1 MFQFRSIVNHFFI
14 FIDRSVPFGVFSKL
28 FYMQNS
34 WKKKFSIIWVGQF
47 ISLLSSTAVNFAVI
61 IWLSLETGSAEV
73 LAYAAIAGLLPQA
86 IIGPIAGV
94 YIDRWDRKK
103 TMMFADGFVAFC
115 TLIMSVSFY
124 MGNESLLLLYVMLA
138 LRSVGSAFHMPA
150 MQAAIPM
157 LAPQSELLRIAGIN
171 QIIQS
176 VSSIAGP
183 ALGALAIGF
192 MSIGNVLLLD
202 IAGAVVAIASL
213 LFVHIPNP
221 EIAEKAK
228 ASVQQVWKDIN
239 LGWEEIRKNRGLSY
253 LFLYSVI
260 ATFCIM
266 PVAVLFP
273 LITINHFGGNKT
285 EMSIVEMAWGVGMLV
300 GGGLLGIWKPDIH
313 KVIIINIM
321 HMLLGIS
328 LAISGWLPV
337 SGFILFVVL
346 TGIGGL
352 AASVYNA
359 SFMTVLQE
367 EVNPAMMGRV
377 FSMFFSIV
385 VIPSVIGLLSTG
397 FVADTIGVNLTF
409 IILGLVVVGV
419 GLLSFFT
426 PSLMMLGKVKET
438 THKEAEPSE
447 EV

>member
-1 MFQFRSIVNHFFI
+1 
-14 FIDRSVPFGVFSKL
+14 
-28 FYMQNS
+28 MQNS

-202 IAGAVVAIASL
+202 IAGAVVAITSL

-221 EIAEKAK
+221 EIADKAK
-228 ASVQQVWKDIN
+228 ASVQQVWKDIK

-273 LITINHFGGNKT
+273 LMTINHFGGNKI

-313 KVIIINIM
+313 KVIIINTM

-419 GLLSFFT
+419 GLVSFFT
-426 PSLMMLGKVKET
+426 PSLMMLGKVRETTYKET
-438 THKEAEPSE
+438 EPLERSDSDLN
-447 EV
+447 